1 MEHVTENPM
10 TIAAG
15 PPATITDRRRARRI
29 AFRIV
34 RLVLVIYLTVILVI
48 SLLQTKL
55 IFMGAA
61 TQGRADSV
69 VSPPPAS
76 EILQLTAA
84 DGTKIA
90 ALFATPRN
98 PDGSA
103 LTPNKLATIIYFYGN
118 AMCLNDALGEVQ
130 MFRSLGANILAVE
143 YAGFGMSG
151 GKPSEQG
158 CYLAA
163 ETAYQHLL
171 TRTDI
176 DTHKLIP
183 AGWSLGGAVAIDLA
197 SRHANDGHICGVMTF
212 STFTSMVDVARC
224 HYPGVPVSLLLK
236 HRFLSEDKVGA
247 IRVPLLLCHGRQD
260 DIAPFKMSDRL
271 AAAAEKGGVPV
282 TRLILDH
289 AAHNDFFIQDE
300 ARVESAVAQ
309 FLKQF

>member
-1 MEHVTENPM
+1 M
-10 TIAAG
+10 TIAVGKA
-15 PPATITDRRRARRI
+15 ATITRRQRARRI

-34 RLVLVIYLTVILVI
+34 RSALVVYLTVILVM

-69 VSPPPAS
+69 VTPPPGS
-76 EILQLTAA
+76 ELLHLTAA

-90 ALFATPRN
+90 ALFASPRKS
-98 PDGSA
+98 DGS
-103 LTPNKLATIIYFYGN
+103 PLATNNLPTVIYFYGN

-130 MFRSLGANILAVE
+130 MFRSLGANVLAVE

-176 DTHKLIP
+176 DPHKLIP

-197 SRHANDGHICGVMTF
+197 SRHAGEGHICGVMTF

-224 HYPGVPVSLLLK
+224 HYPGVPVSLLLQ
-236 HRFLSEDKVGA
+236 HRFLSDEKIGS

-271 AAAAEKGGVPV
+271 AATAEKAGVPI